1 MESFLRKPFW
11 FFLFI
16 KSDSSPQPSPKE
28 RQKIGIPLLLALSGT
43 LEKQTGLQKL
53 VMKSWK
59 WLLKFVLLQLN
70 YNDFEMNSTIESNPL
85 LDRLPKHLK
94 QFIKPQDYSDYTPIN
109 QAVWRY
115 VMRKNVNYL
124 SKVAHSSYLEG
135 LKKTGIEIDHI
146 PSMYGMNRIL
156 TEIGWAAVA
165 VDGFIP
171 PNAFMEFQAYNVLVI
186 ASDIRQLEHIE
197 YTPAPDI
204 IHEGAGHAPIIANPE
219 YAEYLRRFGEIGCKA
234 ISSHKDYE
242 MYEAIRLL
250 SILKEAEDT
259 SQADIDAA
267 EKAVE
272 DLQNNMGELSE
283 MAQIRN
289 LHWWTVEYGLIGTVD
304 NPKIYG
310 AGLLSSIGESAW
322 CMTDNVKKIPYD
334 LSAANQ
340 SFDITKL
347 QPQLYVTPDFAH
359 LSMVLEEF
367 ANKMAL
373 RTGGLSGINKLIHS
387 NALGTIELSTG
398 IQISGVF
405 TNVIEEEGKPV
416 YIQTTGK
423 TALSYREKE
432 LVGHGTSK
440 HPEGFGSPIG
450 KLKGINLA
458 IEDMS
463 PRDLSAYSIT
473 ESQNVTLEFE
483 GDITVKGEIITGSRN
498 LHGEIILISLKNCT
512 VTHGE
517 TILFQPEW
525 GNYDMAIGKKVVS
538 AFSGPADVNS
548 FDLISHVPSSKTIK
562 ARHTAERDDL
572 EILYQTV
579 RNSRETKDT
588 QTSLEPI
595 FEKLHTNHPNDWLL
609 AIEIAELLKDRN
621 EPQLLQKVMVYLEN
635 LKAKRPEVA
644 HLIAGG
650 LDLIFDKEK
659 A

>member
-1 MESFLRKPFW
+1 
-11 FFLFI
+11 
-16 KSDSSPQPSPKE
+16 
-28 RQKIGIPLLLALSGT
+28 
-43 LEKQTGLQKL
+43 
-53 VMKSWK
+53 
-59 WLLKFVLLQLN
+59 
-70 YNDFEMNSTIESNPL
+70 MNSTIESNPL

-135 LKKTGIEIDHI
+135 LKKTGIEVEKI

-234 ISSHKDYE
+234 ISSHKDYQ

-250 SILKEAEDT
+250 SILKEAEGT
-259 SQADIDAA
+259 PQAAIDAA

-272 DLQNNMGELSE
+272 DLQDTMGELSE

-289 LHWWTVEYGLIGTVD
+289 LHWWTVEYGLIGTID

-347 QPQLYVTPDFAH
+347 QPQLYVTPDFAY
-359 LSMVLEEF
+359 LSLVLEEF

-405 TNVIEEEGKPV
+405 TTAIEEEGNPV

-432 LVGHGTSK
+432 LVGHGTTK
-440 HPEGFGSPIG
+440 HAEGFGSPIG

-463 PRDLSAYSIT
+463 PRDLSAYSIA
-473 ESQNVTLEFE
+473 ENQSVTLDFE

-498 LHGEIILISLKNCT
+498 LHGEIILVSLKNCT
-512 VTHGE
+512 VTHRE

-525 GNYDMAIGKKVVS
+525 GIYDMAVGKKVIS

-548 FDLISHVPSSKTIK
+548 FDLISHVPTSKTIK
-562 ARHTAERDDL
+562 AKHTAERDDL
-572 EILYQTV
+572 EVLYQTV
-579 RNSRETKDT
+579 RNIRKTKDT
-588 QTSLEPI
+588 ETSLAPI
-595 FEKLHTNHPNDWLL
+595 FEKLQTNHPNDWLL
-609 AIEIAELLKDRN
+609 AVEIIELLKDRH
-621 EPQLLQKVMVYLEN
+621 EPQLLQEVMNYLEK
-635 LKAKRPEVA
+635 LKEKRTEVA

-650 LDLIFDKEK
+650 LDLIFGKEK

>member
-1 MESFLRKPFW
+1 
-11 FFLFI
+11 
-16 KSDSSPQPSPKE
+16 
-28 RQKIGIPLLLALSGT
+28 
-43 LEKQTGLQKL
+43 
-53 VMKSWK
+53 
-59 WLLKFVLLQLN
+59 
-70 YNDFEMNSTIESNPL
+70 MNASIETNPL
-85 LDRLPKHLK
+85 LERLPNHLK

-115 VMRKNVNYL
+115 VMRKNVDYL

-135 LKKTGIEIDHI
+135 LRKTGIEIDAI

-234 ISSHKDYE
+234 ISSHKDYQ

-259 SQADIDAA
+259 PQEKIDEA
-267 EKAVE
+267 EKAVA

-289 LHWWTVEYGLIGTVD
+289 LHWWTVEYGLIGTVE

-334 LSAANQ
+334 ISAANQ
-340 SFDITKL
+340 NFDITQL
-347 QPQLYVTPDFAH
+347 QPQLYVTPNFSY
-359 LSMVLEEF
+359 LSLILEEF

-373 RTGGLSGINKLIHS
+373 RTGGLSGIQKLIHS

-398 IQISGVF
+398 LQISGVF
-405 TNVIEEEGKPV
+405 TNVLEEEGKPV

-432 LVGHGTSK
+432 LVGHGTLT

-450 KLKGINLA
+450 KLKGFNLA

-463 PRDLSAYSIT
+463 PKDLQAYSIVENET
-473 ESQNVTLEFE
+473 VKLEFE
-483 GDITVKGEIITGSRN
+483 GNIIVEGEIITGSRN
-498 LHGEIILISLKNCT
+498 LHGEIILISFRNCT

-548 FDLISHVPSSKTIK
+548 FDLINSVPKTTTIK
-562 ARHTAERDDL
+562 AKHSDERDDL

-579 RNSRETKDT
+579 RMIRENKDAKT
-588 QTSLEPI
+588 ELKTV
-595 FEKLHTNHPNDWLL
+595 FEKLQKNHVNDWLL
-609 AIEIAELLKDRN
+609 SVEIAELLKDSN
-621 EPQLLQKVMVYLEN
+621 EEQLLQEVLVYLDQ
-635 LKAKRPEVA
+635 LKVKRPEVA

-650 LDLIFDKEK
+650 LDLIFDKK
-659 A
+659 AV